1 MMVTMVKHK
10 YCYCVHVLLL
20 CPCCPQNEH
29 VRVFFVVYSEVIGTR
44 RLNIGGG
51 MMLAEVMTLVVD
63 RQGLESPPCKTVV
76 AFGTD
81 KVSVL
86 L

>member
-1 MMVTMVKHK
+1 MNT
-10 YCYCVHVLLL
+10 YGT
-20 CPCCPQNEH
+20 
-29 VRVFFVVYSEVIGTR
+29 FFVVYSEVIGTR

-63 RQGLESPPCKTVV
+63 RQGLESPTCKTVV